1 MFYPNIY
8 ILKIE
13 QLIVQHLYNTKQVRI
28 QGIGIFKL
36 KPEVILPTEG
46 DKDFSIPSDAFSFEY
61 NLKTPE
67 DEGLIN
73 FIVQQTRKIKPLATS
88 DLESYSILSKQF
100 LNLGK
105 PLLIEGVGT
114 IQINQKGNYEFIPGQ
129 FITPKIDDIPKQ
141 LREKRDENVSFQSEA
156 IINNSRRNLLIGLSI
171 AGIILAGLAFY
182 YFLVLNKS
190 NNKDISDQT
199 IIINDT
205 PNKETSKA
213 ITLKI
218 DTTLKNKTGN
228 LDSIPTPLTVKTDS
242 SSFKIIL
249 KEYTSLQSVQKAFFR
264 LTNYGH
270 KVIIIKIDS
279 ANFKLAI
286 PFKLPLADTLRVK
299 DSIRIFFG
307 GKPYV
312 QL

>member
-1 MFYPNIY
+1 M
-8 ILKIE
+8 
-13 QLIVQHLYNTKQVRI
+13 RI